1 MPEKCKR
8 AEVQCPQ
15 LVSLGGP
22 WWTGGW
28 RSRRME
34 SLWPVVFPSLSKQ
47 ERGHS
52 PTEWYWQQG
61 HGSIACHPSRPP
73 MPLRHPCQK
82 LSDVLCVTT
91 EKKWCQRLRKP
102 LSWLVCFQE
111 SVRVSGVSLI
121 LCSAKSLYLCIWSPG
136 FGNQQ
141 GSIWHER
148 HLSSAWQSSG
158 MMRMELWNDETE
170 HLYAWPP
177 TNQIS
182 RQSVE
187 NKTQIF
193 LATTLSSV

>member
-1 MPEKCKR
+1 MLEKCKR

-28 RSRRME
+28 KVCSQWF
-34 SLWPVVFPSLSKQ
+34 SVLSEQ
-47 ERGHS
+47 ERGHL

-61 HGSIACHPSRPP
+61 HSSIACHPSRPP
-73 MPLRHPCQK
+73 IPLRHPCQK
-82 LSDVLCVTT
+82 LSDVFVHYHWEKVMSET
-91 EKKWCQRLRKP
+91 EAATELARLLPRICK
-102 LSWLVCFQE
+102 S
-111 SVRVSGVSLI
+111 SGVSLI
-121 LCSAKSLYLCIWSPG
+121 LCSAKSLYLCLWSPG

-141 GSIWHER
+141 ASIWHER

-158 MMRMELWNDETE
+158 RNDETQ